1 VPRLP
6 DSLDDAELVHGLG
19 RDEEREALPLLR
31 DVDADLGRPGDEDR
45 LGMRGPELEEL
56 GARRKRAPALSE
68 SSVSSVGKRA
78 AASCAVKRSC
88 GARLLHASS
97 MASRIGR

>member
-1 VPRLP
+1 
-6 DSLDDAELVHGLG
+6 
-19 RDEEREALPLLR
+19 
-31 DVDADLGRPGDEDR
+31 
-45 LGMRGPELEEL
+45 MRGPELEEL